1 MHFIHRN
8 FSCHQCTSEK
18 KTNYIMSFLQ
28 LEIIISESIER
39 LFTNYTSLYNI
50 SPRHPNATQ
59 KLLARASVTD
69 MT

>member
-1 MHFIHRN
+1 
-8 FSCHQCTSEK
+8 
-18 KTNYIMSFLQ
+18 MSFLQ